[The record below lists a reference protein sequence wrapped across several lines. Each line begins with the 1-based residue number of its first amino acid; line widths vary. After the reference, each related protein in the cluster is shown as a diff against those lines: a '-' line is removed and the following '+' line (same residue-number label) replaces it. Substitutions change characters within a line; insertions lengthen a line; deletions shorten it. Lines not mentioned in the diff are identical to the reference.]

1 MSNSI
6 LYPIRSFRG
15 YGVRVG
21 RDSTRSATN
30 GTPPPQGCV
39 LDAEGCTTTTNA
51 ADPLAPFAGAKGY
64 GLGLALEL
72 LAAALACPEPAPNIR
87 GTAPAALPGD
97 QAAAR
102 RAQTLTEGFEVETS
116 LWNALKPLGHQ
127 SIFEGHVS

>member
-1 MSNSI
+1 M
-6 LYPIRSFRG
+6 
-15 YGVRVG
+15 RVG
-21 RDSTRSATN
+21 RDSTRAATN

-51 ADPLAPFAGAKGY
+51 ADLKQGALAPFAGAKGY

-72 LAAALACPEPAPNIR
+72 LAAALACLEPAPNIR

-102 RAQTLTEGFEVETS
+102 RAQTLTEGFAVETS
-116 LWNALKPLGHQ
+116 LWNALNPLGHQ